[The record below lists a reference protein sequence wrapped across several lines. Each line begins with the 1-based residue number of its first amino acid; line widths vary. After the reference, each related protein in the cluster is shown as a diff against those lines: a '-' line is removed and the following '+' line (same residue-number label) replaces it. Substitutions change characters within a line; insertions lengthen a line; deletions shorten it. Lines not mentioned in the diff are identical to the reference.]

1 MKLHI
6 AEEWESN
13 DREIQYR
20 QWEKQYEQASRSYAV
35 CKLVKQ
41 FGPQEV
47 HPDVAPILQ
56 LHDRLTS
63 VANNLTL
70 A

>member
-1 MKLHI
+1 MNVSEAQRK
-6 AEEWESN
+6 AD

-20 QWEKQYEQASRSYAV
+20 QCEKRYEQASRSYAV

-41 FGPQEV
+41 LGPQEV
-47 HPDVAPILQ
+47 HPGVTPILQ